1 MIINEW
7 DNLIVTDNVLTNLP
21 ISLLSSIP
29 AGVNRM
35 GPEDLLLIS
44 RPCEPSAMT
53 DTGYMSYKVSLDSL
67 SVWMYDTLD
76 IDSLS
81 GEIRDIRLSVD
92 LLSKFYDMLC
102 QIRDACPSVVV
113 DHGNNYENGKFNPYV
128 ISAIYTSAGTII
140 SDLGGYR
147 FADAMSN
154 IFDWKK
160 FSQISAENGQF
171 DNIHVTGLEVNNNI
185 NAINGVFTNL
195 SATSRLSAANLT
207 STNITTPN
215 LTATNGVFTNL
226 SATSRLSA
234 ANLTSTYITTPNLT
248 ATNANITNLTVGG
261 QPYQHLSVM
270 TQTAYNAATKK
281 VNYFYFTYPG

>member
-21 ISLLSSIP
+21 ISRLSSIP
-29 AGVNRM
+29 TSVNRM
-35 GPEDLLLIS
+35 DPEDLLLIS
-44 RPCEPSAMT
+44 RPCEPSKMT
-53 DTGYMSYKVSLDSL
+53 DTGYMSYKTSLDSL
-67 SVWMYDTLD
+67 STWMGSALGISSIELD
-76 IDSLS
+76 I
-81 GEIRDIRLSVD
+81 EQLSVNVEY
-92 LLSKFYDMLC
+92 LWQFKDMLDA
-102 QIRDACPSVVV
+102 ISVACPSAVV

-128 ISAIYTSAGTII
+128 ISAIYMYAGTII

-160 FSQISAENGQF
+160 FNRISAANGQF
-171 DNIHVTGLEVNNNI
+171 DNIHTPELNANNI
-185 NAINGVFTNL
+185 
-195 SATSRLSAANLT
+195 
-207 STNITTPN
+207 
-215 LTATNGVFTNL
+215 TATNGVFTNL

-234 ANLTSTYITTPNLT
+234 SNLTSTNITTPNLT

-270 TQTAYNAATKK
+270 TQTAYNTVTKK
-281 VNYFYFTYPG
+281 ANYFYFTYPG

>member
-67 SVWMYDTLD
+67 SAWMYDALD

-81 GEIRDIRLSVD
+81 GEIRDIQLSVD

-102 QIRDACPSVVV
+102 QIRDACPSAVV

-140 SDLGGYR
+140 SNLGGYR

-160 FSQISAENGQF
+160 FNRISAENGQF
-171 DNIHVTGLEVNNNI
+171 DNIHVAGLEVNNNI

-195 SATSRLSAANLT
+195 SVASRLSASNLT
-207 STNITTPN
+207 SK
-215 LTATNGVFTNL
+215 
-226 SATSRLSA
+226 
-234 ANLTSTYITTPNLT
+234 YITTPNLT

-270 TQTAYNAATKK
+270 A
-281 VNYFYFTYPG
+281 

>member
-7 DNLIVTDNVLTNLP
+7 DNLIITDNVLTNLP

-29 AGVNRM
+29 AGSN
-35 GPEDLLLIS
+35 GISPEDLLLIS

-53 DTGYMSYKVSLDSL
+53 DTGYMSYNVSLDSL
-67 SVWMYDTLD
+67 RAWMYDALD
-76 IDSLS
+76 IDGLS
-81 GEIRDIRLSVD
+81 NEVHGIRLSVD
-92 LLSKFYDMLC
+92 LLSEFYDMLC
-102 QIRDACPSVVV
+102 QIRDACPSAVV
-113 DHGNNYENGKFNPYV
+113 DHGNNYEDGKFNPYV

-147 FADAMSN
+147 FADAMTN
-154 IFDWKK
+154 IFNWKK
-160 FSQISAENGQF
+160 FNRISAENGQF

-185 NAINGVFTNL
+185 NATNGVFTNL

-215 LTATNGVFTNL
+215 LTATNA
-226 SATSRLSA
+226 S
-234 ANLTSTYITTPNLT
+234 
-248 ATNANITNLTVGG
+248 ITNFTVDG

-270 TQTAYNAATKK
+270 T
-281 VNYFYFTYPG
+281 

>member
-7 DNLIVTDNVLTNLP
+7 DNFIITDNVLTNLP

-29 AGVNRM
+29 AGANGM

-53 DTGYMSYKVSLDSL
+53 DTGYMSYNASLDSL
-67 SVWMYDTLD
+67 GAWMYDTLD

-81 GEIRDIRLSVD
+81 GEIHGIQLSVD

-102 QIRDACPSVVV
+102 QIRDACPSAVV

-128 ISAIYTSAGTII
+128 ISAIYTSTGTII

-160 FSQISAENGQF
+160 FNRISAENGQF
-171 DNIHVTGLEVNNNI
+171 DNIHAAGLEVNNNI
-185 NAINGVFTNL
+185 NAINGIFTNL
-195 SATSRLSAANLT
+195 SAASRLSASNLT
-207 STNITTPN
+207 SK
-215 LTATNGVFTNL
+215 
-226 SATSRLSA
+226 
-234 ANLTSTYITTPNLT
+234 YITTPNLT

-270 TQTAYNAATKK
+270 AQTAYNAATKK
-281 VNYFYFTYPG
+281 ANYFYFTYPG

>member
-29 AGVNRM
+29 AGVNGM

-67 SVWMYDTLD
+67 SAWMYDALD

-92 LLSKFYDMLC
+92 MLSEFYDMLC
-102 QIRDACPSVVV
+102 KIRDACPSAVV

-154 IFDWKK
+154 IVSWKK
-160 FSQISAENGQF
+160 FS
-171 DNIHVTGLEVNNNI
+171 
-185 NAINGVFTNL
+185 
-195 SATSRLSAANLT
+195 
-207 STNITTPN
+207 
-215 LTATNGVFTNL
+215 
-226 SATSRLSA
+226 
-234 ANLTSTYITTPNLT
+234 
-248 ATNANITNLTVGG
+248 
-261 QPYQHLSVM
+261 
-270 TQTAYNAATKK
+270 
-281 VNYFYFTYPG
+281 

>member
-29 AGVNRM
+29 AGVNGM
-35 GPEDLLLIS
+35 APEDLLLIS

-67 SVWMYDTLD
+67 SAWIYDALD
-76 IDSLS
+76 IDSMS
-81 GEIRDIRLSVD
+81 SEIHSIRLSTD
-92 LLSKFYDMLC
+92 SLIEFYDMLC
-102 QIRDACPSVVV
+102 KIRDACPSAVV
-113 DHGNNYENGKFNPYV
+113 DIYDEYNKFNPYV
-128 ISAIYTSAGTII
+128 VSAICTDAGTII

-154 IFDWKK
+154 IFSWKK
-160 FSQISAENGQF
+160 FSKISAVNGYF
-171 DNIHVTGLEVNNNI
+171 DNTYAAGLNVNNI
-185 NAINGVFTNL
+185 TVTNGIFTNL
-195 SATSRLSAANLT
+195 SATSRLSVTNLTSTNITSTNLT

-215 LTATNGVFTNL
+215 LTATNT
-226 SATSRLSA
+226 
-234 ANLTSTYITTPNLT
+234 
-248 ATNANITNLTVGG
+248 NITNLTVGG

-281 VNYFYFTYPG
+281 ANYFYFTYSG